1 VILSEDN
8 KEAIDA
14 VVERIHY
21 LLLTNP
27 DRLELNSKEKSLL
40 HHLHENFDGSWKR
53 FSASIEAQR
62 VLNPDKS
69 HRYDLTMTHIGWL
82 RAYESRHDVSL
93 IELYL
98 AGATRTI

>member
-1 VILSEDN
+1 MGEDN

-53 FSASIEAQR
+53 FVASVEAQR
-62 VLNPDKS
+62 ELNPDKS
-69 HRYDLTMTHIGWL
+69 SSYDLALHHISWL

-93 IELYL
+93 IEMYL

>member
-1 VILSEDN
+1 MSEDN
-8 KEAIDA
+8 KEAVDA

-40 HHLHENFDGSWKR
+40 HHLHEHCGGSWNR
-53 FSASIEAQR
+53 FAASVESQR
-62 VLNPDKS
+62 VLNPAQS
-69 HRYDLTMTHIGWL
+69 RSYDLALHHISWL

-93 IELYL
+93 IEMYL